1 MIKTLIA
8 LITVSFIV
16 QKPNLESSLNQFN
29 GLSYIQTAEDL
40 MSDGISQDERRN
52 IEHLF
57 VLASIVDPQ
66 LRNHSIIGLID
77 IEADNSQRN
86 KLKTMIPSLTQLV
99 VPSVV
104 QNEMLSIESQSVKAF
119 AICKVLT
126 KIRKGQSINQE
137 ELQLLEPW
145 LYLFDELPN
154 STVSQA
160 RRNKLSENML
170 KATLQVELQVLGGA
184 SVWSADYVSTNG
196 NPVSMNVNE
205 DLAVMYNVN
214 PAVRLFKNGRWV
226 KPD

>member
-1 MIKTLIA
+1 M
-8 LITVSFIV
+8 
-16 QKPNLESSLNQFN
+16 
-29 GLSYIQTAEDL
+29 
-40 MSDGISQDERRN
+40 
-52 IEHLF
+52 
-57 VLASIVDPQ
+57 
-66 LRNHSIIGLID
+66 D
-77 IEADNSQRN
+77 IETEDSQRN
-86 KLKTMIPSLTQLV
+86 KLKAMIPSNSQLV

-104 QNEMLSIESQSVKAF
+104 QNEVLSIESQSVKAS

-137 ELQLLEPW
+137 ELHLLDPW
-145 LYLFDELPN
+145 LYLFNELQT
-154 STVSQA
+154 STVNQA
-160 RRNKLSENML
+160 RRTKLSENML

-214 PAVRLFKNGRWV
+214 PAARLFKNGRWV

>member
-1 MIKTLIA
+1 MIKTLIG
-8 LITVSFIV
+8 LITVAFIV
-16 QKPNLESSLNQFN
+16 QKPDLESSLNQFN

-40 MSDGISQDERRN
+40 MSDGISQDELRN

-57 VLASIVDPQ
+57 VLASIIDPQ
-66 LRNHSIIGLID
+66 LRNHSIIGLMD
-77 IEADNSQRN
+77 IETDNSQRN
-86 KLKTMIPSLTQLV
+86 KLKAMIPSLSQLV

-104 QNEMLSIESQSVKAF
+104 QNEMLSIESQSVKVS

-145 LYLFDELPN
+145 LYLFDELPT
-154 STVSQA
+154 STVNQA